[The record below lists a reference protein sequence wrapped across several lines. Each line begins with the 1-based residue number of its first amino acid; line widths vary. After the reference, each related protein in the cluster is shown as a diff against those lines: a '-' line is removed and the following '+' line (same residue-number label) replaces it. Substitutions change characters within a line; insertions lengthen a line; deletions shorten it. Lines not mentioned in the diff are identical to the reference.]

1 MLAKAFK
8 DITGKGGRLMRLQDR
23 IAIITGGAGGIG
35 KETAELFA
43 REGARVAIWD
53 FDDSG
58 SEVAAA
64 IEKDGGQ
71 AIFVKT
77 DVSKAEEVEQ
87 ALEKTE
93 KDLGPVE
100 ILINNAGITR
110 DGFLTKMDLENWQK
124 VMDVNLTGIF
134 NCARAVAPG
143 MMERQSGVIINSS
156 SVVGVY
162 GNVGQ
167 TNYSATKSGVIGMTK
182 TWSKELGKKGV
193 RVNAVA
199 PGFVATPMTDKVPE
213 KILDKMKGST
223 PLGRLG
229 QPRDI
234 AQAYLFLAS
243 EEASFVNGAV
253 LQVDGGLVL

>member
-1 MLAKAFK
+1 
-8 DITGKGGRLMRLQDR
+8 MRLQGR
-23 IAIITGGAGGIG
+23 VAIITGGASGIG

-43 REGARVAIWD
+43 REGARIAIWD
-53 FDDSG
+53 FADSG
-58 SEVAAA
+58 SEVASA
-64 IEKDGGQ
+64 IEKNGGR

-77 DVSKAEEVEQ
+77 DVSEAEDVEQ

-93 KDLGPVE
+93 KELGPVD

-124 VMDVNLTGIF
+124 VMDVNLTGVF
-134 NCARAVAPG
+134 NCARVVAPG
-143 MMERQSGVIINSS
+143 MMERQNGVIINSS

-213 KILDKMKGST
+213 KILDKMKGRT

-229 QPRDI
+229 QPQDI
-234 AQAYLFLAS
+234 AQAYLYLAS
-243 EEASFVNGAV
+243 EAASFVNGAV

>member
-1 MLAKAFK
+1 
-8 DITGKGGRLMRLQDR
+8 MRLQGR
-23 IAIITGGAGGIG
+23 VAIVTGGAGGIG

-64 IEKDGGQ
+64 IAKDGGQ

-77 DVSKAEEVEQ
+77 DVSRAEDVEQ

-134 NCARAVAPG
+134 NCARVVAPG

-234 AQAYLFLAS
+234 AQAYLYLAS

>member
-1 MLAKAFK
+1 
-8 DITGKGGRLMRLQDR
+8 MRLQDR